1 MHTGDHLKIGL
12 ALPPYFYGSGIVCT
26 AYNSFSYL
34 HTNLIIPKKGLHIK
48 INNFNRSPFYEA
60 YFLPAIPYIELF
72 SLFVLSYNVSNLN
85 QRQNIQNTRVR
96 KDRNLT
102 NEELNWFCI
111 RFIDTKKDFELNTF
125 QT

>member
-1 MHTGDHLKIGL
+1 MRPT
-12 ALPPYFYGSGIVCT
+12 
-26 AYNSFSYL
+26 
-34 HTNLIIPKKGLHIK
+34 
-48 INNFNRSPFYEA
+48 
-60 YFLPAIPYIELF
+60 FLPAIPYIELF
-72 SLFVLSYNVSNLN
+72 LLFVLSNNVSNLN

-111 RFIDTKKDFELNTF
+111 RFIDTKKNFELNTF